1 MYRFIFVNI
10 FFVMMSGCASPGVD
24 RAEQQK
30 LIQEF
35 YASVVDITPVT
46 LSSNVGT
53 GVLVGAGVGILDE
66 SDGNSDDMIAGGIAG
81 ALIGGL
87 FTAITEGSDEAFEY
101 SLFNA
106 ERGNLTLIQ
115 KEHLTNAT
123 CVKVRIADIA
133 TISVVNSAFCTV

>member
-1 MYRFIFVNI
+1 ML
-10 FFVMMSGCASPGVD
+10 FVMMSGCATPGVD

-35 YASVVDITPVT
+35 YASVVDVTPVT

-66 SDGNSDDMIAGGIAG
+66 SDGNSEDMIAAGIAG

-106 ERGNLTLIQ
+106 ERGSFTLIQ
-115 KEHLTNAT
+115 KEHLIDAR
-123 CVKVRIADIA
+123 CVKVRVADIA
-133 TISVVNSAFCTV
+133 TINVVDSAFCTA